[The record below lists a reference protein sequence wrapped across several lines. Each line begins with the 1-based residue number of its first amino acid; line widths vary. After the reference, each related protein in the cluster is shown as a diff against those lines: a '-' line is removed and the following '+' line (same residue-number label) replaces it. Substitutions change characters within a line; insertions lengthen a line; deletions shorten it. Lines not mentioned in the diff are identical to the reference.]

1 MLNINEL
8 YISVQNFAN
17 KEQRGFISP
26 SQFNDFAYRAVM
38 ESFMQK
44 SLVYQSTQKISDD
57 LRPFIKPT
65 TLDVDPQGRV
75 LYPDDYVHMSSVK
88 YVNVKQVDKKVVR
101 KLVELIP
108 VDDNELGYRLNSTIV
123 PPSKD
128 FPILV
133 YYDEYMKVFPEDLLR
148 VEVTY
153 LREPIKPIWAFTL
166 VNNRPVYDPDNSVDI
181 EFPREMHNELM
192 IKILSYVGINLRE
205 GVLMQYAEAKNQ
217 QGI

>member
-65 TLDVDPQGRV
+65 TLDVDAQGRV

-88 YVNVKQVDKKVVR
+88 YVNVKQVNKQVVR

-181 EFPREMHNELM
+181 EFPREMHNEIM